1 MESEDYTDSDN
12 TAVTDEQAAQQH
24 MIHALL
30 QAVIV
35 GVIGFVS
42 VTGNLIAL
50 GTLIHNRKVLRTPI
64 YIVIGGLALA
74 DIVVSVMN
82 VPEEIINKAEKGDI
96 KSPVWC
102 KVYGLLF
109 NSCQYI
115 AAFHL
120 VVLSVFRGILL
131 TDRAHHGP
139 TAKITVGTCF
149 ILWAISLLANIPMV
163 HLFSLMKQS
172 NTCTVIFGNN
182 DEKSPYT
189 KPDEVIRSEELY
201 LLLSAAFSFFL
212 PLVLIFVI
220 YLVTGY
226 MSQRYF
232 EDSYS
237 RRERRLSKMI
247 TYLIVVFAMCHLPS
261 EMVEIL
267 LHYQLKNTDFQVAL
281 YKDRTKFQVWNHVNQ
296 YLSILAMLDMALRPV
311 IYATMS
317 REFGAVYDSI
327 INCTAC
333 KKDDDE
339 MMPPQLRR
347 RQQEIEEVVTSPNS
361 PLHLDS
367 EPSPLTPLKHDMEK
381 SALEEEEV
389 DSSADFLLRK
399 QPNMQEYIIDTE
411 IIEQMEPEHKF

>member
-1 MESEDYTDSDN
+1 MSSDD
-12 TAVTDEQAAQQH
+12 TGMGLPGADEETVHQH
-24 MIHALL
+24 SIHNLV

-35 GVIGFVS
+35 AVIGLVS
-42 VTGNLIAL
+42 VTGNLIAIA
-50 GTLIHNRKVLRTPI
+50 TLIHNRKVLRTPI

-74 DIVVSVMN
+74 DIVVCVMN
-82 VPEEIINKAEKGDI
+82 VPEEILNKAEKGEI
-96 KSPVWC
+96 KTQVWC
-102 KVYGLLF
+102 KVYGLLY

-120 VVLSVFRGILL
+120 VVLAVFRGILL

-139 TAKITVGTCF
+139 TTKITFATCI

-163 HLFSLMKQS
+163 NLSTLLKQS
-172 NTCTVIFGNN
+172 NTCTVSFGGENEN
-182 DEKSPYT
+182 DGQSFLEKSP
-189 KPDEVIRSEELY
+189 EEIRSEEMY
-201 LLLSAAFSFFL
+201 LLLSAMFSFFL

-237 RRERRLSKMI
+237 WRERRLSKMI
-247 TYLIVVFAMCHLPS
+247 TYLIMVFAMCHLPS

-267 LHYQLKNTDFQVAL
+267 LHYQLKHNTLENVL
-281 YKDRTKFQVWNHVNQ
+281 YIDRTKFEVWTHVNQ
-296 YLSILAMLDMALRPV
+296 YLQILSMLDMALRPV

-333 KKDDDE
+333 KKEDDE
-339 MMPPQLRR
+339 PVPTRLQRR
-347 RQQEIEEVVTSPNS
+347 RAEIEEVVTTPHT
-361 PLHLDS
+361 PLHV
-367 EPSPLTPLKHDMEK
+367 EVETVPVTVHTPLNLENYEK
-381 SALEEEEV
+381 EAI
-389 DSSADFLLRK
+389 
-399 QPNMQEYIIDTE
+399 EYIE
-411 IIEQMEPEHKF
+411 VIEHAEQQDFEDNV